1 MSRSVGVRPVTE
13 IFKKPVSS
21 QTGLPG
27 AAVPT
32 LHSRGHHGH
41 IMDICGRPVI
51 SLKARGH
58 AGSWQEIRAEKP
70 SPEREAIKEPI
81 GLC

>member
-1 MSRSVGVRPVTE
+1 
-13 IFKKPVSS
+13 
-21 QTGLPG
+21 
-27 AAVPT
+27 
-32 LHSRGHHGH
+32 
-41 IMDICGRPVI
+41 MDICGRPVI